1 MPLYYFVL
9 KNGRH
14 VIPDRDGEEF
24 THEAAAREYAVAVA
38 RELMRNAPLR
48 VRSWRLQVSDENL
61 QPRFEL
67 LFAAID
73 DSLSHLPLHL
83 RNSIEHACQNTALLY
98 DTIVDVQDAAPGQGN
113 AYGGEPDCG
122 PRVFQRR
129 TVLTYSRST

>member
-14 VIPDRDGEEF
+14 SIPDREGEEL
-24 THEAAAREYAVAVA
+24 TDEAAAREYAVAVA

-48 VRSWRLQVSDENL
+48 ARSWRLQVSDENL
-61 QPRFEL
+61 QPCFEL

-83 RNSIEHACQNTALLY
+83 RNSIEHACRNTASLS
-98 DTIVDVQDAAPGQGN
+98 DTIIDVQKTLFQVRETLVGANRIIDRVSF
-113 AYGGEPDCG
+113 GG
-122 PRVFQRR
+122 RF
-129 TVLTYSRST
+129 

>member
-1 MPLYYFVL
+1 MKETEMPLYYFVL

-98 DTIVDVQDAAPGQGN
+98 DTIVDVQKTLLQVKETLMGANRIVDRVSFSGGQ
-113 AYGGEPDCG
+113 
-122 PRVFQRR
+122 F
-129 TVLTYSRST
+129 

>member
-14 VIPDRDGEEF
+14 VIPDCDGEEF
-24 THEAAAREYAVAVA
+24 TDEAAAREYAVAVA

-48 VRSWRLQVSDENL
+48 ARSWRLQVSDENL
-61 QPRFEL
+61 QPCFEL

-83 RNSIEHACQNTALLY
+83 RSSIEHACRNTALLN
-98 DTIVDVQDAAPGQGN
+98 DTIVDVQKTLLQVRETLMGASWVMDRVSFGGGQ
-113 AYGGEPDCG
+113 
-122 PRVFQRR
+122 F
-129 TVLTYSRST
+129 

>member
-14 VIPDRDGEEF
+14 SIPDREGEEL
-24 THEAAAREYAVAVA
+24 TDEAAAREYAVAVA

-48 VRSWRLQVSDENL
+48 ARSWRLQVSDENL
-61 QPRFEL
+61 QPCFEL

-83 RNSIEHACQNTALLY
+83 RNSIEHACRNTASLS
-98 DTIVDVQDAAPGQGN
+98 DTIIGVQKTLFQVRETLVGANRIIDRVSF
-113 AYGGEPDCG
+113 GG
-122 PRVFQRR
+122 RF
-129 TVLTYSRST
+129 